1 MHPTCRHCSLAAL
14 ALLAALPLAVI
25 AADSGDAVTVGRYT
39 TIDSISE
46 AEVDPLAVVA
56 QLRFPRDVVG
66 TVGEALGYLLQR
78 TGYAVRATDEYSNR
92 LFELPLPDS
101 QRQLGPARVTSLA
114 QAIAGNSYRLCI
126 DRFARQIIVQATNS
140 GPACAVVAPP
150 STAENAQ

>member
-14 ALLAALPLAVI
+14 AMLAALPLAVI
-25 AADSGDAVTVGRYT
+25 AADSDAVTVGRYT

-56 QLRFPRDVVG
+56 QLRFPRDVVS

-78 TGYAVRATDEYSNR
+78 TGYAIRATDEYSNR

-114 QAIAGNSYRLCI
+114 QAIAGNSYRLCV
-126 DRFARQIIVQATNS
+126 DRFARQIIVQATNA
-140 GPACAVVAPP
+140 GPSCPVVAPP
-150 STAENAQ
+150 SPVENAQ